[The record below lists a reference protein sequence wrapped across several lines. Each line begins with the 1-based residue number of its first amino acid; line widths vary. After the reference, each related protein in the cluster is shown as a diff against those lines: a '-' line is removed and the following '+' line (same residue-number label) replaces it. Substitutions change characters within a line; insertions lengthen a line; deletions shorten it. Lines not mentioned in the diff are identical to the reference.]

1 MYKSSDL
8 IIIKSVDNGN
18 NHFGVFYVK
27 IGIPVIDS
35 HNEYL
40 THLIEL
46 CKEFDGTRLNVPYM
60 ESQFLGNKIYNFYVF
75 RFMYFEAA
83 ENFYQTILLD

>member
-1 MYKSSDL
+1 MCKSSDL
-8 IIIKSVDNGN
+8 IIIRSVDNDN
-18 NHFGVFYVK
+18 SGVFYVK

-35 HNEYL
+35 YNEYL

-46 CKEFDGTRLNVPYM
+46 CKEFDGTRINDPYM
-60 ESQFLGNKIYNFYVF
+60 ETSQFLGNKIYNFYAF

>member
-1 MYKSSDL
+1 MCKSSDL
-8 IIIKSVDNGN
+8 IIIRSVDD
-18 NHFGVFYVK
+18 NHSGVFYVK

-46 CKEFDGTRLNVPYM
+46 CKEFDGTRINDLYV
-60 ESQFLGNKIYNFYVF
+60 ETSQFLGNKIYNFYAF